1 MTRNP
6 KVGYGRL
13 VGVMING
20 SAALE
25 GVWKSHERQ
34 EKELRIS
41 SLRQLRP
48 LQTKSLFQRLSSDN
62 V

>member
-6 KVGYGRL
+6 EVGCGRL

-20 SAALE
+20 SAVLE
-25 GVWKSHERQ
+25 GVWKSHGRQ

-41 SLRQLRP
+41 SP
-48 LQTKSLFQRLSSDN
+48 EEEASA
-62 V
+62 

>member
-25 GVWKSHERQ
+25 GVWKSHGRQ

-48 LQTKSLFQRLSSDN
+48 PTDQKFVPKTLQW
-62 V
+62 